1 MFLEPKLM
9 KTECGGDL
17 LAWGNARFV
26 VRASRKHPNTYTASC
41 RMRSSCTLA
50 ENGGKC
56 CQGKFVKNVGGDFDS
71 WIGETPT
78 CCKCENLNRAMKKY
92 KVHAP
97 ANALAK
103 MVQRP

>member
-1 MFLEPKLM
+1 MPRRRRTIMFLEPKLM

-56 CQGKFVKNVGGDFDS
+56 CQGKFVKNVGGDLARLSFHKTLYICS
-71 WIGETPT
+71 SQNG
-78 CCKCENLNRAMKKY
+78 
-92 KVHAP
+92 P
-97 ANALAK
+97 ATINDHK
-103 MVQRP
+103 